1 MEQLTCEIDSDY
13 QRFCVGSL
21 DDPYPTLHRLRN
33 EDPVHWSDPL
43 QAWLLTR
50 YDDVLA
56 AHTDRRLV
64 SGRIAL
70 NMAALPSEFRAK
82 HQALGTHV
90 SNWLGF
96 TDPPKHTRMRRLV
109 LKAFTPRVVQSMR
122 PLIAK
127 IVNELLDG
135 FKGKEIVDMID
146 GFAFPL
152 PAAVICEMLGVPP
165 EARNRFR
172 TCAEHMTGFVGGV
185 GQMLIKAAELAHQSY
200 LQIEEY
206 FREQIELRRTRPADD
221 LFTAL
226 VNVKDEGDSL
236 SDEELMG
243 MAVFLFVAGH
253 ETTGSLLGNGILELA
268 KDFDLFHTLK
278 ANRPLVPSAVEEFLR
293 YESPIQLNTRL
304 AAHDIELRGK
314 QIRAGQGVVLLI
326 GAANHDPLEFPEPDR
341 LDVTRQD
348 NRHLAFGHG
357 THFCL
362 GAPLARLE
370 AEIAF
375 NALLDRYTAI
385 QLTTNSLNWRRDMTL
400 RTLTHLPVRIES
412 SHQ

>member
-1 MEQLTCEIDSDY
+1 MAQLACEIDSDY
-13 QRFCVGSL
+13 KRFCLGSL
-21 DDPYPTLHRLRN
+21 DDPYPMLHRFRA
-33 EDPVHWSDPL
+33 EEPVHWSDPL

-70 NMAALPSEFRAK
+70 NMAALPSEYRTK
-82 HQALGTHV
+82 HEALGRHV
-90 SNWLGF
+90 ANWLGF

-122 PLIAK
+122 SLIAR
-127 IVNELLDG
+127 IVNELLDN
-135 FKGKEIVDMID
+135 FRDAQIVDMID

-165 EARNRFR
+165 QARNRFR

-200 LQIEEY
+200 QQIDEY
-206 FREQIELRRTRPADD
+206 FSEQIERRRTQPADD

-226 VNVKDEGDSL
+226 VNVQDEGDSL

-253 ETTGSLLGNGILELA
+253 ETTGSLLGNGILALA
-268 KDFDLFHTLK
+268 QDADLFQQLN
-278 ANRPLVPSAVEEFLR
+278 ADRSLIPSAVEEFLR
-293 YESPIQLNTRL
+293 HESPIQLNTRL
-304 AAHDIELRGK
+304 AADDIELRG
-314 QIRAGQGVVLLI
+314 QRIRAGQGVVLSI
-326 GAANHDPLEFPEPDR
+326 GAANRDPMEFPDPDR
-341 LDVTRQD
+341 LDITRQD

-357 THFCL
+357 IHFCL

-370 AEIAF
+370 AEIAL
-375 NALLDRYTAI
+375 NAVFDRYAAL
-385 QLTTNSLNWRRDMTL
+385 QLATDSLNWRRDMTL
-400 RTLTHLPVRIES
+400 RTLTSLPVRIEPS
-412 SHQ
+412 QR

>member
-1 MEQLTCEIDSDY
+1 MAQVACKIEDDY
-13 QRFCVGSL
+13 RCFCRGEL
-21 DDPYPTLHRLRN
+21 DDPYPTLRRLRE
-33 EDPVHWSDPL
+33 EDPVHWSEPL

-56 AHTDRRLV
+56 AHSDRRLA

-70 NMAALPSEFRAK
+70 NMAALPGEFRAK
-82 HQALGTHV
+82 HDALGRHV

-96 TDPPKHTRMRRLV
+96 TDPPKHTRMRKLV

-122 PLIAK
+122 SLIAR
-127 IVNELLDG
+127 IVDELLDRFSG
-135 FKGKEIVDMID
+135 HDVVDAID

-152 PAAVICEMLGVPP
+152 PATVICEMLGIPS

-172 TCAEHMTGFVGGV
+172 ACAEHMTAFVGGV
-185 GQMLIKAAELAHQSY
+185 GELLVDAAQRAHASY
-200 LQIEEY
+200 LQMEGQ
-206 FREQIELRRTRPADD
+206 FRELIDLRRRQPGED

-226 VNVKDEGDSL
+226 VNVRDQEESL
-236 SDEELMG
+236 SEDELMG

-253 ETTGSLLGNGILELA
+253 ETTGSLLGNGILALA
-268 KDFDLFHTLK
+268 QHHEHFQTLQ
-278 ANRPLVPSAVEEFLR
+278 ADRSLVPSAIEEFLR

-304 AAHDIELRGK
+304 AIDVIELRGRR
-314 QIRAGQGVVLLI
+314 IRAGQGVVLEI
-326 GAANHDPLEFPEPDR
+326 GAANRDPAEFVEPDR
-341 LDVTRQD
+341 LNIGRQD

-357 THFCL
+357 IHFCL

-375 NALLDRYTAI
+375 NAILDRFAAMRLVTH
-385 QLTTNSLNWRRDMTL
+385 QLAWRRDMTL
-400 RTLTHLPVRIES
+400 RSLTTLPLRLERR
-412 SHQ
+412 